1 MQVDWQKE
9 IDKRKEALL
18 TDLTEMLKIESV
30 RDEKRGSKNAPFG
43 PGPREALDKFLEI
56 GNRDGF
62 EVLNL
67 DGIVGHL
74 EYGTGAEIMGILAH
88 VDVMPAGKGWDTDP
102 FSPVIKDGKLFA
114 RGSSDDKGPG
124 MAAYYGLKLIKEL
137 NLPIRKKVRMIIGT
151 DEESGWR
158 CMTHY
163 FEKMPLPDF
172 GFSPDAFFPLING
185 EKGNVSFNVDFQ
197 GGNGANA
204 KLLNFS
210 AGLRENMVPR
220 DATAHI
226 SGIELKKVKD
236 LLNKFADDKPIEV
249 EAVEEDERIAISIIG
264 KAAHAQEPKNGE
276 NAGTYLALFL
286 KQIELG
292 AGAKQFIDFAADY
305 LHEDSRMDNFDLHF
319 TDEIMGDLTMNAG
332 IFNFA
337 AAQGGRVT
345 LNFRFPKGIGASQI
359 EEALIKVADKLG
371 AQINATGKMQ
381 EPHYVSPEDPL
392 VKTLLSVYERQTGNK
407 GYGMVVGGGTYGRL
421 MERGVAF
428 GAMFPGTPD
437 TMHQANEYMVVEDI
451 LKAAAI
457 YAEAIYELIK

>member
-1 MQVDWQKE
+1 MQIEWQKE
-9 IDKRKEALL
+9 ISQRKDALL
-18 TDLTEMLKIESV
+18 ADLTEMLKIESV
-30 RDEKRGSKNAPFG
+30 RNEKLGSKNAPFG
-43 PGPREALDKFLEI
+43 PGPRAALDKFLEI
-56 GNRDGF
+56 GKRDGF
-62 EVLNL
+62 AVLNV
-67 DGIVGHL
+67 DGIAGHL
-74 EYGTGAEIMGILAH
+74 EYGTGIETMGILAH

-102 FSPVIKDGKLFA
+102 FEPIIKDGKLFA

-137 NLPIRKKVRMIIGT
+137 GLPTSKKVRMIIGT

-197 GGNGANA
+197 GGNGAGA
-204 KLLNFS
+204 KLLDFS

-220 DATAHI
+220 DAIAHI
-226 SGIELKKVKD
+226 SGIELKEIKE
-236 LLNKFADDKPIEV
+236 LLTEFADDKPIEV
-249 EAVEEDERIAISIIG
+249 EALEQNERIEISVIG
-264 KAAHAQEPKNGE
+264 RAAHAQEPKNGE

-292 AGAKQFIDFAADY
+292 SGAEQFIDFAADY
-305 LHEDSRMDNFDLHF
+305 LHEDSRMDNFGLHF
-319 TDEIMGDLTMNAG
+319 SDKTMGDLTMNAG

-359 EEALIKVADKLG
+359 EEALAKVATKVN
-371 AQINATGKMQ
+371 AQVNTTGKLQ
-381 EPHYVSPEDPL
+381 EPHYVSIEDPL
-392 VKTLLSVYERQTGNK
+392 VKTLLGVYERQTGNK

-421 MERGVAF
+421 MKRGVAF

-437 TMHQANEYMVVEDI
+437 TMHQANEYMLIEDI